1 MEIETRT
8 LPNKL
13 SSLGT
18 LVATRLKQCKNL
30 RLKKTK
36 QFPNPQRTEEGGGGE
51 EKLRAK
57 DIRRAI
63 IEAKGPGVVEDI
75 LRCCGLPTVVIK
87 AAETLG
93 QLRFP
98 EDETIPF
105 LLLALKICSPE
116 TEKYAGDQLAI
127 PLVFQRQPGD
137 LCLRNWD
144 SSVAAAE
151 IEPFGRFLEQTGLEP
166 MFDFFRNLQTMD
178 GHRSYEEARDIIA
191 QRYNNIFKD
200 QKVIDRLAQLY
211 VSFWDF
217 EHTRSSE
224 IDHDLAQILNFI
236 GWRFN
241 YDRRKEKAGAK
252 TIVWINSNNDDSS
265 TFVIEKTRRKDNCP
279 NICDSFQRLADLF
292 DIPRPYNNLETL
304 INLRPPAGQRIY
316 LDSSGR
322 SIQPLDRFIT
332 TPQTEISI
340 QKLVWLNQDNS
351 LAVPHHSIK
360 MGDFMSKWQPNCTFV
375 ASLPDLP
382 ESISDHFI

>member
-18 LVATRLKQCKNL
+18 LVIIRLEQYKNL
-30 RLKKTK
+30 RFKKK
-36 QFPNPQRTEEGGGGE
+36 QFSNSQRKEDCGDE
-51 EKLRAK
+51 EKLRAE

-93 QLRFP
+93 QLKP
-98 EDETIPF
+98 PKDETIPF
-105 LLLALKICSPE
+105 LLLRFKTLFGKADKKE
-116 TEKYAGDQLAI
+116 AGPQWAI

-151 IEPFGRFLEQTGLEP
+151 IEPFGRFLKQTGLEP

-304 INLRPPAGQRIY
+304 INLMSPAGKRVY

-322 SIQPLDRFIT
+322 SILPLDRFIT

-360 MGDFMSKWQPNCTFV
+360 MGDFMSKWQPNCKFM
-375 ASLPDLP
+375 ASLSDLP
-382 ESISDHFI
+382 ESMSDHFI